1 VRLFMG
7 EWQSHRRCPENFS
20 AVTGEACDQPDTDS
34 FYGWG
39 ALMPALGVAE
49 IMDVTPWGG
58 WEITHAGESS
68 LGPVLVPGGR
78 AVVESSKGLMT
89 VRLNGRAVLRTNLPG
104 RFRRIVLGDRVV
116 SLSLPSASDGK
127 DGGRWL
133 EFPAHAGLRVL
144 AARLGEG

>member
-1 VRLFMG
+1 MTLHSISGMAVEDEG
-7 EWQSHRRCPENFS
+7 EGD
-20 AVTGEACDQPDTDS
+20 AVVCLHGLGGTSNTWTP
-34 FYGWG
+34 
-39 ALMPALGVAE
+39 LMPALGVAE

-104 RFRRIVLGDRVV
+104 RFRRIVLGDR
-116 SLSLPSASDGK
+116 SSACRSPLLRTGRMA
-127 DGGRWL
+127 GGGSSSPPMPACGCWRRGSARARW
-133 EFPAHAGLRVL
+133 R
-144 AARLGEG
+144 